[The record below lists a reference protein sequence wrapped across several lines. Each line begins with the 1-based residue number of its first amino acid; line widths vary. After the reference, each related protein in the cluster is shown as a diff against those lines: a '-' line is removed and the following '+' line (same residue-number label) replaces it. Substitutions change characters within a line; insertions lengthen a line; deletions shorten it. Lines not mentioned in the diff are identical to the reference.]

1 MSWLDR
7 QDPTRRAAIST
18 VLDGEHGT
26 RYLDYARGE
35 RGFAGW
41 LLVADALC
49 RRRVGVSIFDLADWA
64 WRDAYDTGEPP
75 GAAVREALRVDDTY
89 TALLAPGT
97 A

>member
-1 MSWLDR
+1 MAWLAG

-35 RGFAGW
+35 RGFAAW

-49 RRRVGVSIFDLADWA
+49 LRRIGVSIFHLSDWA
-64 WRDAYDTGEPP
+64 WRDAYDSGEPP
-75 GAAVREALRVDDTY
+75 GAAVREALCADDTY
-89 TALLAPGT
+89 AALISHRT
-97 A
+97 V